1 MKTKKV
7 ISIGLAAMMSFT
19 ALTCS
24 AATAYAEEKK
34 DEVAGGKDVTISIM
48 GRKVEI
54 HDAMLEAA
62 DRYMELHPNV
72 TVVMETVGGGDD
84 YDGTLKTRLNGGN
97 MPTIFTLQGPLN
109 WDEWGE
115 NMRNVQKIFLHSSA
129 FVKANHCD
137 SGNFKCNVNLERL
150 SSSISC
156 NQ

>member
-1 MKTKKV
+1 
-7 ISIGLAAMMSFT
+7 MSFT

-115 NMRNVQKIFLHSSA
+115 NMRNVQKVFLHSSA

>member
-1 MKTKKV
+1 
-7 ISIGLAAMMSFT
+7 MSFT

-48 GRKVEI
+48 GRNVEI
-54 HDAMLEAA
+54 HDAMLETA

>member
-1 MKTKKV
+1 
-7 ISIGLAAMMSFT
+7 MSFT

-62 DRYMELHPNV
+62 DRYMELQPNV
-72 TVVMETVGGGDD
+72 TVVMETVAGGDD

-115 NMRNVQKIFLHSSA
+115 NMRNVQKVFLHSSA

>member
-97 MPTIFTLQGPLN
+97 MPTIFTFMKFFQVFYNPACKRKFRIL
-109 WDEWGE
+109 
-115 NMRNVQKIFLHSSA
+115 VT
-129 FVKANHCD
+129 V
-137 SGNFKCNVNLERL
+137 CNNIKPVHNIR
-150 SSSISC
+150 SC
-156 NQ
+156 

>member
-1 MKTKKV
+1 
-7 ISIGLAAMMSFT
+7 MSFT

-72 TVVMETVGGGDD
+72 TVVMETVAGGDD

-115 NMRNVQKIFLHSSA
+115 NMRNVQKVFLHSSA

>member
-7 ISIGLAAMMSFT
+7 ISIGLAAMMSFS

-115 NMRNVQKIFLHSSA
+115 NME
-129 FVKANHCD
+129 D
-137 SGNFKCNVNLERL
+137 L
-150 SSSISC
+150 SDQPWVPYMTEAAAEGSTNAVGKVLGLPYSME
-156 NQ
+156 

>member
-34 DEVAGGKDVTISIM
+34 DEVAGGEDVTISIM

-72 TVVMETVGGGDD
+72 CLLYTSV
-84 YDGTLKTRLNGGN
+84 
-97 MPTIFTLQGPLN
+97 
-109 WDEWGE
+109 
-115 NMRNVQKIFLHSSA
+115 
-129 FVKANHCD
+129 
-137 SGNFKCNVNLERL
+137 
-150 SSSISC
+150 
-156 NQ
+156 

>member
-1 MKTKKV
+1 
-7 ISIGLAAMMSFT
+7 MSFT

-72 TVVMETVGGGDD
+72 TVVMETVAGGDD

>member
-1 MKTKKV
+1 
-7 ISIGLAAMMSFT
+7 
-19 ALTCS
+19 
-24 AATAYAEEKK
+24 
-34 DEVAGGKDVTISIM
+34 M

-72 TVVMETVGGGDD
+72 TVVMETVAGGDD
-84 YDGTLKTRLNGGN
+84 YDGTLKTGLNGGN

-115 NMRNVQKIFLHSSA
+115 NMRNVQKVFLHSSA

>member
-1 MKTKKV
+1 M

-62 DRYMELHPNV
+62 DRYMELQPNV
-72 TVVMETVGGGDD
+72 TVVMETVAGGDD
-84 YDGTLKTRLNGGN
+84 FLQAERGSGGHDLGGQPDG
-97 MPTIFTLQGPLN
+97 
-109 WDEWGE
+109 
-115 NMRNVQKIFLHSSA
+115 
-129 FVKANHCD
+129 
-137 SGNFKCNVNLERL
+137 SGFRRGVPGAVRPGAQAGCPGVHYAAGCAGRRSGL
-150 SSSISC
+150 
-156 NQ
+156 

>member
-1 MKTKKV
+1 
-7 ISIGLAAMMSFT
+7 MSFT

-34 DEVAGGKDVTISIM
+34 DEVAGGEDVTISIM

-62 DRYMELHPNV
+62 DRYMELQPNV
-72 TVVMETVGGGDD
+72 TVVMETVAGGDD

-115 NMRNVQKIFLHSSA
+115 NMRNVQKVFLHSSA

>member
-1 MKTKKV
+1 
-7 ISIGLAAMMSFT
+7 MMSFT

-34 DEVAGGKDVTISIM
+34 DEVTGGKDVTISIM

-72 TVVMETVGGGDD
+72 TVVMETVAGGDD

-97 MPTIFTLQGPLN
+97 MPTIFTLQGSLN

-115 NMRNVQKIFLHSSA
+115 NIRNVQKIFLHSSA

>member
-1 MKTKKV
+1 
-7 ISIGLAAMMSFT
+7 
-19 ALTCS
+19 
-24 AATAYAEEKK
+24 
-34 DEVAGGKDVTISIM
+34 M

-72 TVVMETVGGGDD
+72 TVVMETVAGGDD

-97 MPTIFTLQGPLN
+97 MPTIFTLQGSLN

-137 SGNFKCNVNLERL
+137 SGNFKCNANLERL

>member
-109 WDEWGE
+109 WDEW
-115 NMRNVQKIFLHSSA
+115 
-129 FVKANHCD
+129 
-137 SGNFKCNVNLERL
+137 
-150 SSSISC
+150 
-156 NQ
+156 

>member
-7 ISIGLAAMMSFT
+7 ISIGLAAMMSFS

-34 DEVAGGKDVTISIM
+34 DEVAGGEDVTISIM

-84 YDGTLKTRLNGGN
+84 YDGTLKTRLMVEICQPFLLFRVLRIG
-97 MPTIFTLQGPLN
+97 MS
-109 WDEWGE
+109 GE
-115 NMRNVQKIFLHSSA
+115 RIWKIFQ
-129 FVKANHCD
+129 
-137 SGNFKCNVNLERL
+137 
-150 SSSISC
+150 ISHGYLT
-156 NQ
+156 

>member
-84 YDGTLKTRLNGGN
+84 YDGLLFRVLRIG
-97 MPTIFTLQGPLN
+97 MS
-109 WDEWGE
+109 GE
-115 NMRNVQKIFLHSSA
+115 RIWKIFQ
-129 FVKANHCD
+129 
-137 SGNFKCNVNLERL
+137 
-150 SSSISC
+150 ISHGYLT
-156 NQ
+156 

>member
-1 MKTKKV
+1 
-7 ISIGLAAMMSFT
+7 MSFT

-34 DEVAGGKDVTISIM
+34 DEVTGGKDVTISIM

-72 TVVMETVGGGDD
+72 TVVMETVAGGDD

>member
-1 MKTKKV
+1 
-7 ISIGLAAMMSFT
+7 
-19 ALTCS
+19 
-24 AATAYAEEKK
+24 
-34 DEVAGGKDVTISIM
+34 M

-72 TVVMETVGGGDD
+72 TVVMETVAGSDD

-97 MPTIFTLQGPLN
+97 MPTIFTLQGSLN

>member
-1 MKTKKV
+1 M

-62 DRYMELHPNV
+62 DRYMELQPNV
-72 TVVMETVGGGDD
+72 TVVMETVAGGDD

>member
-1 MKTKKV
+1 
-7 ISIGLAAMMSFT
+7 MMSFT

-34 DEVAGGKDVTISIM
+34 DEVAGGEDVTISIM

-84 YDGTLKTRLNGGN
+84 YDGTLKTRLMVEICQPFLLFRVLRIG
-97 MPTIFTLQGPLN
+97 MS
-109 WDEWGE
+109 GE
-115 NMRNVQKIFLHSSA
+115 RIWKIFQ
-129 FVKANHCD
+129 
-137 SGNFKCNVNLERL
+137 
-150 SSSISC
+150 ISHGYLT
-156 NQ
+156 

>member
-1 MKTKKV
+1 
-7 ISIGLAAMMSFT
+7 MSFT

>member
-1 MKTKKV
+1 
-7 ISIGLAAMMSFT
+7 MSFT

-72 TVVMETVGGGDD
+72 TVVMETVAGGDG

>member
-1 MKTKKV
+1 
-7 ISIGLAAMMSFT
+7 MMSFT

-62 DRYMELHPNV
+62 DRYMELQPNV
-72 TVVMETVGGGDD
+72 TVVMETVAGGDD

>member
-1 MKTKKV
+1 MFSQKQLQCIVYCCSFAENLLNYCEKVFIIQITIKGLAQNQRNIEEEKLMKTKKV

-72 TVVMETVGGGDD
+72 TVVMETVAVVMIM
-84 YDGTLKTRLNGGN
+84 TVLLK
-97 MPTIFTLQGPLN
+97 P
-109 WDEWGE
+109 D
-115 NMRNVQKIFLHSSA
+115 
-129 FVKANHCD
+129 
-137 SGNFKCNVNLERL
+137 
-150 SSSISC
+150 
-156 NQ
+156 

>member
-1 MKTKKV
+1 MKNKKSDFHWV
-7 ISIGLAAMMSFT
+7 SSYDEFYCSYL
-19 ALTCS
+19 S

-115 NMRNVQKIFLHSSA
+115 NME
-129 FVKANHCD
+129 D
-137 SGNFKCNVNLERL
+137 L
-150 SSSISC
+150 SD
-156 NQ
+156 QHGYLT

>member
-62 DRYMELHPNV
+62 DRYMELQPNV
-72 TVVMETVGGGDD
+72 TVVMETVAGGDD

>member
-1 MKTKKV
+1 
-7 ISIGLAAMMSFT
+7 MSFT

-62 DRYMELHPNV
+62 DRYMELQPNV
-72 TVVMETVGGGDD
+72 TVVMETVAGGDD

>member
-1 MKTKKV
+1 M

-72 TVVMETVGGGDD
+72 TVVMETVAGGDD

>member
-72 TVVMETVGGGDD
+72 TVVMETVAGGDD